1 MLVYTTQ
8 GIIIPIVFNI
18 RNNKLLDLIILGTII
33 HNMNFYSCDKYD
45 SIQKRIVFWWGKNIF
60 CIFAWWKFWGRLA

>member
-33 HNMNFYSCDKYD
+33 HNMNFYSCDKCD
-45 SIQKRIVFWWGKNIF
+45 SIQKRIVFW
-60 CIFAWWKFWGRLA
+60 R